1 MTERGVESTL
11 FFVNLPNSHNLLVVR
26 HLRRLELR
34 KSLILKDLQNKW
46 GTKKRTHEHE
56 YEIILFNTIVFVI
69 YYFIIWT
76 DCIVF
81 YYL

>member
-1 MTERGVESTL
+1 MTDWGVRSTL
-11 FFVNLPNSHNLLVVR
+11 FFVNLPNSHNLLVIR
-26 HLRRLELR
+26 HLRRLEVR

-56 YEIILFNTIVFVI
+56 CEITLFETFLFVIDVFVI
-69 YYFIIWT
+69 WAN
-76 DCIVF
+76 CNVF